1 MYTVLRRP
9 ADSIFGAT
17 PLLPSFCTALIN
29 GCHTPTELLWLAIL
43 LADTDSCRW
52 LVAPAYSF
60 SDGTTSTSGWL
71 TGCIHAREASFSE
84 FFRIFRNF
92 LEFFGRKN
100 QEPDSA
106 TACTDRLG
114 PSMRERKKGYHVTA
128 ALEVCSD
135 VDRSVL
141 SPLFRSHT
149 YVTMYKMSYYILEH
163 EMNDAF
169 SARLR
174 RLLHL
179 RNCS

>member
-1 MYTVLRRP
+1 MACSTG
-9 ADSIFGAT
+9 IFI
-17 PLLPSFCTALIN
+17 FRWYY
-29 GCHTPTELLWLAIL
+29 EYER
-43 LADTDSCRW
+43 LADRLHTRTRSEFFGICQ
-52 LVAPAYSF
+52 
-60 SDGTTSTSGWL
+60 
-71 TGCIHAREASFSE
+71 IEFSE